1 MRIQLRALAINLV
14 LNEIA
19 ELGIKIMGFAK
30 ENDFESAAP
39 MEKEL
44 IDSFSNVKQF
54 IAENN
59 IS

>member
-1 MRIQLRALAINLV
+1 M
-14 LNEIA
+14 
-19 ELGIKIMGFAK
+19 GIKIMGFAK

-39 MEKEL
+39 MEKKL
-44 IDSFSNVKQF
+44 IDSFSDVKKF